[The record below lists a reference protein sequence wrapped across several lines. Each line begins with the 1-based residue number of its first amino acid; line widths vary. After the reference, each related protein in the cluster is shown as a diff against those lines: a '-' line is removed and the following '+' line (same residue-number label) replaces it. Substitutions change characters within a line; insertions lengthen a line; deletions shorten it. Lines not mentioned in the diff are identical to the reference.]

1 LGWIKK
7 ELFRMPITNIE
18 TIAEYIQQYNLPTN
32 TDDTNTI
39 YVYRTTSTDTNH
51 HDKGYLTNNEDIA
64 YYSTQNSPIYIAVF
78 IEDPEILDADGV
90 YTEVEE

>member
-1 LGWIKK
+1 
-7 ELFRMPITNIE
+7 MPITNIE

-32 TDDTNTI
+32 TNTI

-51 HDKGYLTNNEDIA
+51 HHKRYLTNNEDIA

>member
-1 LGWIKK
+1 
-7 ELFRMPITNIE
+7 MPITNIE

-51 HDKGYLTNNEDIA
+51 HDKGYLTASEDIDYRA
-64 YYSTQNSPIYIAVF
+64 IQNSAGYTAVF